1 MRYLGRVKRFCRF
14 ELCFGVGFG
23 AFRFTRKLE
32 RSKRLRGI
40 RERVRFQQERVRFQQ
55 ERSRFQQER
64 GDVGLDGEDAVEERH
79 LD

>member
-40 RERVRFQQERVRFQQ
+40 RERVRFQQERI
-55 ERSRFQQER
+55 RFQQER

>member
-40 RERVRFQQERVRFQQ
+40 RECVRFQQ